1 MSASRPWAELGPRE
15 KEAAVLP
22 LAEMGLSANRIAAKL
37 GLPSRNMVVT
47 VIARLQKSERLGRSA
62 PKPKKDRQKNSS
74 GESRARQKSAT
85 NAGSKPEAPLPDEAR
100 KGPVETAASISI
112 KTSRKQG
119 GITGGTPGK
128 ALREA
133 RARRAAH
140 PNDFKARAEDRASD
154 PGITITKAAAFDP
167 IPGIEPV
174 ALVDH
179 REGQCRWP
187 VSPAV
192 DDGRFYFCGASCG
205 IGDSYCASH
214 IRLNFQPRQRAA
226 A

>member
-1 MSASRPWAELGPRE
+1 MRKA
-15 KEAAVLP
+15 
-22 LAEMGLSANRIAAKL
+22 
-37 GLPSRNMVVT
+37 
-47 VIARLQKSERLGRSA
+47 
-62 PKPKKDRQKNSS
+62 
-74 GESRARQKSAT
+74 GE
-85 NAGSKPEAPLPDEAR
+85 ELPDLTIN
-100 KGPVETAASISI
+100 KINGGQPSLSV

-128 ALREA
+128 ELREA
-133 RARRAAH
+133 RTRRAAH

-154 PGITITKAAAFDP
+154 PGITVTKAAAFGP

-187 VSPAV
+187 VDP
-192 DDGRFYFCGASCG
+192 DGPDGRFYFCGAPCG
-205 IGDSYCASH
+205 IGDSYCTSH